1 MTKKIGKEGDNGK
14 QKERDSL
21 GPRAQGMGG
30 KGRRRRRGEGRRRA
44 LSGRETGQSTGKKLC
59 LLY

>member
-21 GPRAQGMGG
+21 GPRAQVWGG
-30 KGRRRRRGEGRRRA
+30 RGGGGEGE
-44 LSGRETGQSTGKKLC
+44 REGGGL
-59 LLY
+59 